1 MFKPKEGSQTMVNED
16 IIMGRWNQI
25 KGEVKERWGRLTD
38 DDITKVEGQR
48 DKLLGILQEKYGYSK
63 EEAEK
68 SVDEFIRSY
77 SLRT

>member
-1 MFKPKEGSQTMVNED
+1 MVNED

>member
-1 MFKPKEGSQTMVNED
+1 MVNQD
-16 IIMGRWNQI
+16 ILMGRWNQI

-38 DDITKVEGQR
+38 DDITKVEGKR

-68 SVDEFIRSY
+68 SIDEFIRSY